1 MTKIAEEDDK
11 LEQEVILDKKEK
23 NKEHTEAAEK
33 SQNNQENS
41 TDNSEDVVSENQT
54 DNDSIEDI
62 IGEEPLEFTSD
73 DSEAFDPE
81 LAFKSKIQDI
91 FESKLKEIEDQNLRM
106 RAEFSNYRKRVEKEQ
121 ADFEVYAKSEILKK
135 LLPVLDDFKL
145 MVDKSND
152 KEEDSTVLE
161 GAKLIYGKFLQ
172 ILEKEGLEKIEA
184 IGEKFDPQI
193 HEALMM
199 KPIDDEADHDKI
211 VEVFQDGFLLKDRL
225 LRPSKVVVG
234 VFEDS

>member
-23 NKEHTEAAEK
+23 NNKEHKEAAEK
-33 SQNNQENS
+33 SQSNQENS
-41 TDNSEDVVSENQT
+41 TENSDDVVSENQT
-54 DNDSIEDI
+54 NEDSIEDI
-62 IGEEPLEFTSD
+62 IGEEPLEFATD
-73 DSEAFDPE
+73 DDPYDPE
-81 LAFKSKIQDI
+81 LAFKSKIQDV
-91 FESKLKEIEDQNLRM
+91 FESKLKEIEEQNLRM
-106 RAEFSNYRKRVEKEQ
+106 RAEFANYRKRVEKEQ
-121 ADFEVYAKSEILKK
+121 TDFEVYAKSEILKK

-145 MVDKSND
+145 MVDKSTEN
-152 KEEDSTVLE
+152 EEDGTVFE

-184 IGEKFDPQI
+184 VGEKFDPQI

>member
-41 TDNSEDVVSENQT
+41 TDNSEDVVSEDQA

-62 IGEEPLEFTSD
+62 IGEEPLEFASD
-73 DSEAFDPE
+73 DGEAFDPE

-145 MVDKSND
+145 MVDKSTD
-152 KEEDSTVLE
+152 KEEDSTVFE